1 MNFKS
6 KGSPPLSVLSNLETR
21 IDKSTKL
28 TSGYGLKVSVL
39 LVCSLPLA
47 HYFNLTVKASI
58 WGKKKK
64 KKRTKQ
70 NKLFRT
76 LIKKK
81 FRLALD

>member
-6 KGSPPLSVLSNLETR
+6 KGSPPLSVLSKLETR

-64 KKRTKQ
+64 KKKEQ
-70 NKLFRT
+70 NKTNYLELLSR
-76 LIKKK
+76 KS
-81 FRLALD
+81 LDWH